1 LQVNVICYAG
11 ETCMYLRVSD
21 QRFALDN
28 NHDVIY
34 QDTKMPHTVI
44 VDQYVCL
51 FDNEWRI
58 VEEVWEYLHNRLHMK
73 HLAFNS
79 VITKGTDLKLYYD
92 FLNQYKIQYTSVSQK
107 TINDFIAWLL
117 QSQSP
122 RTAKTVNRIISSIKD
137 FYRYHESLH
146 KVNNPFKSTYEA
158 INNPARKNSSF
169 FAHTKNT
176 MTTSSIY
183 KIKEFDRGIR
193 VLSKEQIETILS
205 ACTMERDRLLFELL
219 LFTGMRIG
227 EALSLDIHAIGISK
241 ISSSVQELSMH
252 SNEKDHQKGSR
263 YRQQKSGTRDLFIP
277 TVLMEKLSDYYERIW
292 LKIYETKEMEH
303 EFFFVSEFHN
313 NLGEPLSYQAVWER
327 CRLIGK
333 KTGVFFTPHDFR
345 HTYATLLAR
354 NKVSIHKLR
363 KLLGHT
369 HIASTDIYIQI
380 ADKEQIIEDLI
391 PFFESYGVIHE

>member
-1 LQVNVICYAG
+1 
-11 ETCMYLRVSD
+11 MYLRVSD

-51 FDNEWRI
+51 FDNEWSI

-92 FLNQYKIQYTSVSQK
+92 FLNQYKIHYTSVSQK

-146 KVNNPFKSTYEA
+146 KVNNPFKSTYET

-169 FAHTKNT
+169 FAHTKST
-176 MTTSSIY
+176 LTTSSIF
-183 KIKEFDRGIR
+183 KIKEFDCGIR

-241 ISSSVQELSMH
+241 ISSSVQELSMN
-252 SNEKDHQKGSR
+252 SNEQDHHKGSR
-263 YRQQKSGTRDLFIP
+263 YRQQKSGARDLFIP
-277 TVLMEKLSDYYERIW
+277 TALMEKLSDYYERIW
-292 LKIYETKEMEH
+292 LKMYETKEMEH

-345 HTYATLLAR
+345 HTYATILAR
-354 NKVSIHKLR
+354 NKVSMHKLR

-380 ADKEQIIEDLI
+380 ADKEQIVEDLI